1 MGYST
6 AQKLVAEL
14 LGTALLLTIVIGSG
28 AMGFRMAG
36 GVEGMALMA
45 NATAVGAGLY
55 VLISM
60 FGPISGAHFN
70 PAVTMS
76 FLLRQEIAPGL
87 AAAYVGVQMIGAVL
101 GAIAAN
107 LMFEFPWIELSL
119 NPRAGSNLLLAEVI
133 ATFGL
138 VGVIL
143 ALLPVARE
151 RIPAGVG
158 LYVFAGLWFTSST
171 CFANPAVTL
180 GRMLTVSWTGIR
192 PEDVL
197 GFVGAQLL
205 GAAMAVVLFG
215 WLSQPGNGAGE
226 DV

>member
-1 MGYST
+1 MTYST
-6 AQKLVAEL
+6 AQRLTAEF
-14 LGTALLLTIVIGSG
+14 LGTALLLAIVVGSG

-36 GVEGMALMA
+36 GIEGMALMA
-45 NATAVGAGLY
+45 NAAAVGAGLF

-70 PAVTMS
+70 PAVTMA
-76 FLLRQEIAPGL
+76 FLLRREIEPTM
-87 AAAYVGVQMIGAVL
+87 AAAYIAAQALGAIA

-107 LMFEFPWIELSL
+107 LMFEFPWLALSL
-119 NPRAGSNLLLAEVI
+119 NPRVGEHLLLAEVI

-138 VGVIL
+138 VAVIL
-143 ALLPVARE
+143 CLLDVGKD

-180 GRMLTVSWTGIR
+180 GRMLTISWTGIR
-192 PEDVL
+192 PEDAP

-205 GAAMAVVLFG
+205 GAAMAVVLFT
-215 WLSQPGNGAGE
+215 WLAKPAQRSE
-226 DV
+226 